1 MITLTKDE
9 ADALANHLEWYIIQE
24 IKDDEDYDNIQYL
37 AALIHVYER
46 CKEESKR
53 KPVKQSYD
61 PLGDTETTTYTSTAD
76 IRATIPADDWEQLKR
91 ELGVE
96 NFCEVKP

>member
-24 IKDDEDYDNIQYL
+24 VKDDEDYDNIQYL
-37 AALIHVYER
+37 AALLHVYER
-46 CKEESKR
+46 CKEESMKN
-53 KPVKQSYD
+53 
-61 PLGDTETTTYTSTAD
+61 TAKVLSD
-76 IRATIPADDWEQLKR
+76 YPDGWELLKK
-91 ELGVE
+91 ELGVD

>member
-9 ADALANHLEWYIIQE
+9 ANALANHLEWYIIQE
-24 IKDDEDYDNIQYL
+24 VKDDEDYDNIQYL

-46 CKEESKR
+46 CKEESMKN
-53 KPVKQSYD
+53 
-61 PLGDTETTTYTSTAD
+61 TAKVLSD
-76 IRATIPADDWEQLKR
+76 YPDDWELLKK

>member
-24 IKDDEDYDNIQYL
+24 VKDDEDYDNIQYL

-46 CKEESKR
+46 CKEVSE
-53 KPVKQSYD
+53 
-61 PLGDTETTTYTSTAD
+61 PLKKATANIEANFPPD
-76 IRATIPADDWEQLKR
+76 QWEQLKR
-91 ELGVE
+91 EFGIDTM
-96 NFCEVKP
+96 CEVKP

>member
-24 IKDDEDYDNIQYL
+24 VKDDEDYDNIQYL

-46 CKEESKR
+46 CKMEQR
-53 KPVKQSYD
+53 KND
-61 PLGDTETTTYTSTAD
+61 PIE
-76 IRATIPADDWEQLKR
+76 WEKIKK
-91 ELGVE
+91 ELGIE

>member
-9 ADALANHLEWYIIQE
+9 ADALANHLKWYIIQE
-24 IKDDEDYDNIQYL
+24 VKDDEDYDNIQYL
-37 AALIHVYER
+37 AALLHVYER
-46 CKEESKR
+46 CKEESMKN
-53 KPVKQSYD
+53 
-61 PLGDTETTTYTSTAD
+61 TAKVLSD
-76 IRATIPADDWEQLKR
+76 YPDGWELLKK